1 MVKNTTGGTG
11 TKGLARKHQ
20 SSGGSKGLRLPEDP
34 DLERF
39 GCVTK
44 MFGNGMCEVTFND
57 KTTLLGHIRN
67 KFRGKQKRHNM
78 IYINTLVLAG
88 LREWENPRKSC
99 DIVEIY
105 DEQHVEQLMNI
116 PSIKIDGLLQ
126 ARNGATGANGPMHD
140 GLEFKEDLESAL
152 PEQQRVPLKSMEE
165 EFDIVAGNEVN
176 IDDI

>member
-20 SSGGSKGLRLPEDP
+20 SNTGAKGLRLPEDP
-34 DLERF
+34 ELERF

-44 MFGNGMCEVTFND
+44 MFGNGMCEVTLND
-57 KTTLLGHIRN
+57 KSTLLGHIRN

-78 IYINTLVLAG
+78 IYINTIVLVG

-99 DIVEIY
+99 DIAEIY
-105 DEQHVEQLMNI
+105 DEQHVEQLLNI
-116 PSIKIDGLLQ
+116 PSVKIEGLIQ
-126 ARNGATGANGPMHD
+126 ARNGATGSTQPVND
-140 GLEFKEDLESAL
+140 GLEFKEELE
-152 PEQQRVPLKSMEE
+152 PEILQQRVPLKNMEDD
-165 EFDIVAGNEVN
+165 FDINHGGEVN